1 LNDNGDGC
9 VRCAETICDQ
19 NFAMIPLDQC
29 MTSHKKADL
38 CKPCLPVVGGTP
50 KGWDMSSQSCTYTCS
65 TGFYPTTYK
74 ALGCTSCYASLLAMN
89 ATADPCPI
97 GTFRDIQSCLERQ
110 VEPQCRPCS
119 LFPDQIDTISFTTN
133 GGTSE
138 FNCSGT
144 PAVGRRR
151 PPSAADIINFGFQC

>member
-1 LNDNGDGC
+1 MNDNGDGC

-74 ALGCTSCYASLLAMN
+74 ALGCTSCYAIN
-89 ATADPCPI
+89 ATADLCPV
-97 GTFRDIQSCLERQ
+97 GTFRDIQSCLDRQ

-144 PAVGRRR
+144 P
-151 PPSAADIINFGFQC
+151 PPARL